1 MVKPCPWEPFE
12 VNKVNMT
19 IVDKKLLDFA
29 PVGVYRVKIIVKTK
43 SDENIFEA
51 SVLFELI

>member
-1 MVKPCPWEPFE
+1 
-12 VNKVNMT
+12 MT

-43 SDENIFEA
+43 SDEHIFEV